1 MANSTPIPPNGP
13 ADLAENYL
21 VLLNEHDRALAAY
34 VHALVNDRLD
44 AEDILQSCKLV
55 MWKQFSQF
63 APGTHFLAWAR
74 KIAFHQILNHRRS
87 AKRKPLYSVEPAFLE
102 AVAAEIDRSVDSLS
116 ARSEALHDCL
126 QRLPE
131 NQRRLVLL
139 RYYEDHDIAA
149 IAKETSRTEA
159 AVYKLLSRI
168 RAALNDCVKER
179 VKTSLA

>member
-1 MANSTPIPPNGP
+1 MVDSPPSP
-13 ADLAENYL
+13 PTDPAENYL
-21 VLLNEHDRALAAY
+21 VLLNEHERALAAY

-63 APGTHFLAWAR
+63 EPGTRFLAWAR
-74 KIAFHQILNHRRS
+74 QIAFHQILNHRRS
-87 AKRKPLYSVEPAFLE
+87 AKRKPLYSAEPAFLE
-102 AVAAEIDRSVDSLS
+102 AVAAEIDRGADSLS
-116 ARSEALHDCL
+116 DRSEALHECL

-149 IAKETSRTEA
+149 IAKETARTEA

-168 RAALNDCVKER
+168 RASLNDCVKARLES
-179 VKTSLA
+179 TPA

>member
-1 MANSTPIPPNGP
+1 MAESNPIDPT
-13 ADLAENYL
+13 ESYL
-21 VLLNEHDRALAAY
+21 VLLNEHERALAAY
-34 VHALVNDRLD
+34 VHALVNDRHD
-44 AEDILQSCKLV
+44 AEDILQSGKLV
-55 MWKQFSQF
+55 MWKQFAQF
-63 APGTHFLAWAR
+63 EPGTHFLAWAR

-102 AVAAEIDRSVDSLS
+102 AVAAEIDRTSETLS
-116 ARSEALHDCL
+116 ARSEALHECL

-131 NQRRLVLL
+131 NQRRLILL

-149 IAKETSRTEA
+149 IATETRRTEA

-179 VKTSLA
+179 LVTSLA